1 MTKILL
7 LLVSGALV
15 NNVVLSRFLGL
26 CSFVGVSKKKET
38 SVGMGGAVV
47 FTIFLATILA
57 SVVYACVLKPLGI
70 DYLQTIVFIL
80 LIASLVQFIEMFM
93 KKSMPSLHASL
104 GIFLP
109 LITTN
114 CAVLG
119 VALDNVQKEYNF
131 FFFLAWGVGTA
142 TGYAIAIVILAGIRE
157 RCEENDIPKYFQGL
171 PIVLISAALM
181 AIAFTGFSGMIT

>member
-1 MTKILL
+1 MSKIAL

-26 CSFVGVSKKKET
+26 CSFVGVSKKKDP
-38 SVGMGGAVV
+38 SAGMGGAVI
-47 FTIFLATILA
+47 FTIFLATIL
-57 SVVYACVLKPLGI
+57 SSLVYMFVLRPLKI

-93 KKSMPSLHASL
+93 KKSMPAMHASL
-104 GIFLP
+104 GIYLP

-131 FFFLAWGVGTA
+131 IEGLAWGVGTA
-142 TGYAIAIVILAGIRE
+142 AGYAIAIVILAGIRE
-157 RCEENDIPKYFQGL
+157 RCEGNDIPKYFRGL
-171 PIVLISAALM
+171 PIVLIISGLM
-181 AIAFTGFSGMIT
+181 AIAFTGFSGMIS